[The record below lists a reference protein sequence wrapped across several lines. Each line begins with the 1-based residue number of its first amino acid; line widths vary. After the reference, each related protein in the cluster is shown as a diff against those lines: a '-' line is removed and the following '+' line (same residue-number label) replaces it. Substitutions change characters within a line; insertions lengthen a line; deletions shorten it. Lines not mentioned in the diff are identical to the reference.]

1 MAATA
6 SKVVELS
13 SQRKSSGKEPV
24 KKPVK
29 RSSLFMNQQMQT
41 FLWRLAIVGFVMALR
56 ETAVRMGAVNAF
68 LMGSP
73 VTIYHAA
80 YDMIVSG
87 RLAVDIGATVYA
99 TLIGFL
105 IGSLLGSAV
114 GLLMWY
120 FKLVA
125 RVIDP
130 FVVALN
136 GVPKIALAPM
146 IIIWF
151 GSGIFSK
158 IVLATIATM
167 VVALL
172 SAYQATHQIDPSQ
185 INLMK
190 SFGAKKSQIFAKIII
205 PSSLPWIISAFR
217 INIGLAL
224 ISVVG
229 GEFIS
234 SDKGL
239 GHMVF
244 VEGNLFNLP
253 AVWVGVFMLMFVA
266 MVLYAAVGYM
276 ETRLLPWNENT
287 SQTGQAAA
295 A

>member
-1 MAATA
+1 MAEK
-6 SKVVELS
+6 SSNVVELS
-13 SQRKSSGKEPV
+13 LPRKTTGAELVPKSAKWRGFF
-24 KKPVK
+24 
-29 RSSLFMNQQMQT
+29 RSRQIQT
-41 FLWRLAIVGFVMALR
+41 LLWRLSIVGCVMALW
-56 ETAVRMGAVNAF
+56 ELAVKMGAVNAF

-73 VTIYHAA
+73 VTIYQAA
-80 YDMIVSG
+80 YEMIVSG
-87 RLAVDIGATVYA
+87 RLAADVGATVYA

-105 IGSLLGSAV
+105 IGSLVGSAI
-114 GLLMWY
+114 GLIMWY

-151 GSGIFSK
+151 GSGLFSK

-190 SFGAKKSQIFAKIII
+190 SFGAKKSQIFAKIIV

-234 SDKGL
+234 SEKGL

-266 MVLYAAVGYM
+266 MMLYAAVGYM
-276 ETRLLPWNENT
+276 ETRILPWNEN
-287 SQTGQAAA
+287 SAQGGRAAA

>member
-1 MAATA
+1 MASLPSNIFVVKSQNQTTTA
-6 SKVVELS
+6 PANVR
-13 SQRKSSGKEPV
+13 RKKLF
-24 KKPVK
+24 K
-29 RSSLFMNQQMQT
+29 RYFNAQVQT
-41 FLWRLAIVGFVMALR
+41 CFWRLVIVAVVVMLWEA
-56 ETAVRMGAVNAF
+56 AVNLGTVNAF

-73 VTIYHAA
+73 TTIYQAA
-80 YDMIVSG
+80 YDMTISG
-87 RLAVDIGATVYA
+87 RLAADIGATVYA

-105 IGSLLGSAV
+105 IGSLLGSAI
-114 GLLMWY
+114 GLIMWY
-120 FKLVA
+120 FKIIA

-158 IVLATIATM
+158 IVLATISTM

-172 SAYQATHQIDPSQ
+172 SAYQATHQIDPTQ

-190 SFGAKKSQIFAKIII
+190 SFGAKKSQIFSKIIV

-253 AVWVGVFMLMFVA
+253 AVWVGVLMLMVVA
-266 MVLYAAVGYM
+266 MLLYAGVGYM

-287 SQTGQAAA
+287 AKDGKVAAA
-295 A
+295 

>member
-13 SQRKSSGKEPV
+13 SQRKSSGKETVRTPV
-24 KKPVK
+24 N
-29 RSSLFMNQQMQT
+29 RSRIFMSQRVQT
-41 FLWRLAIVGFVMALR
+41 FLWRLAIVGCVMVLW
-56 ETAVRMGAVNAF
+56 ETAVGMGVVNAF

-99 TLIGFL
+99 TMVGFL
-105 IGSLLGSAV
+105 IGSLLGSAI

-190 SFGAKKSQIFAKIII
+190 SFGAKKSQIFTKIII

-266 MVLYAAVGYM
+266 MLLYAAVGYM

-287 SQTGQAAA
+287 DQLGRAAA